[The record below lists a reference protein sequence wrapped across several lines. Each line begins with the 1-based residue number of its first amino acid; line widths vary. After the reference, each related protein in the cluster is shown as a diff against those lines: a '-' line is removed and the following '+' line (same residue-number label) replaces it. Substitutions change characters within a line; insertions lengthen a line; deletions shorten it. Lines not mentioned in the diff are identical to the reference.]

1 MFSHELIMSTFLHL
15 AKISDERGQILPRNK
30 FLILSGAAACSA
42 GWLSIAKLCRDV
54 VLADNGS
61 HLLNRYQTFP
71 DALRSAEFQ
80 VYLKQLARF
89 CSMERAE
96 HLLEGQGISTPL
108 LSEPEAIQILA
119 TMQKS

>member
-1 MFSHELIMSTFLHL
+1 MFSPELTMSTFLRL

-42 GWLSIAKLCRDV
+42 GWLTIAKQCRAV
-54 VLADNGS
+54 VLVDNGS
-61 HLLNRYQTFP
+61 HILNRYETFP

-80 VYLKQLARF
+80 VYLKQLMRF

-96 HLLEGQGISTPL
+96 HLLEGQGVETPL
-108 LSEPEAIQILA
+108 LSEPEALQILEA
-119 TMQKS
+119 MQKA